1 MGYPRSKYVRE
12 GEEGVFH
19 CFSRCVRRAFLCG
32 YDAVSGRDFS
42 HRKQVLVERLQYL
55 ATVFAIEVCAYA
67 IMGNHYHAI
76 LRIRPDIAA
85 LWSEREVAIRW
96 LMLCPR
102 YFGKRDPGAP
112 PAEKDIA
119 ALTLCPELIE
129 KLRKRL
135 CSLSWFMGRL
145 NEYVARM
152 ANKEDQVTGRFW
164 EGRFEC
170 RELLDE
176 AATVACMVYVDLNS
190 IRAGVA
196 DTPEESDYTSIQER
210 IQVFQKERMIT
221 AFAQDVSLEDD
232 KIIRPVEE
240 HEASPTTASNSRL
253 VPISRDPKVEGI
265 LQMTPTE
272 YFDLVDRSGRLVRPD
287 KPGVISADLASIL
300 FRIGVTP
307 DAWCETISA
316 FRSKF
321 SLAAGLFSNMRSF
334 ADRIGRR
341 WIKGLRAARTTF
353 ASSSP

>member
-1 MGYPRSKYVRE
+1 
-12 GEEGVFH
+12 
-19 CFSRCVRRAFLCG
+19 
-32 YDAVSGRDFS
+32 
-42 HRKQVLVERLQYL
+42 
-55 ATVFAIEVCAYA
+55 
-67 IMGNHYHAI
+67 
-76 LRIRPDIAA
+76 
-85 LWSEREVAIRW
+85 
-96 LMLCPR
+96 MLCPR
-102 YFGKRDPGAP
+102 YFGRRDPGTP

-196 DTPEESDYTSIQER
+196 DPPEECDYTSIQER
-210 IQVFQKERMIT
+210 IQLWQKERMT
-221 AFAQDVSLEDD
+221 TNSVPDVLPEEDNVT
-232 KIIRPVEE
+232 RSVEE
-240 HEASPTTASNSRL
+240 YEAPTTSSNPWL
-253 VPISRDPKVEGI
+253 VPISPDPKVEGI

-272 YFDLVDRSGRLVRPD
+272 YFDLVDRSGRLVRSD
-287 KPGVISADLASIL
+287 KPGVISADLTSL
-300 FRIGVTP
+300 LLRIGVTP
-307 DAWCETISA
+307 DAWGDTISA
-316 FRSKF
+316 FRSRY

-334 ADRIGRR
+334 ADRIGRS
-341 WIKGLRAARTTF
+341 WIKGLIAARTAF

>member
-67 IMGNHYHAI
+67 IMENHYHAI

-102 YFGKRDPGAP
+102 YFGRRDPGTP

-210 IQVFQKERMIT
+210 IQLWQKERMT
-221 AFAQDVSLEDD
+221 TNSVPDVLPEEDNVT
-232 KIIRPVEE
+232 RSVEE
-240 HEASPTTASNSRL
+240 YEAPTTSSNPWL
-253 VPISRDPKVEGI
+253 VPISPDPKVEGI

-272 YFDLVDRSGRLVRPD
+272 YFDLVDRSGRLVRSD
-287 KPGVISADLASIL
+287 KPGVISADLTSL
-300 FRIGVTP
+300 LLRIGVTP
-307 DAWCETISA
+307 DAWGDTISA
-316 FRSKF
+316 FRSRY

-334 ADRIGRR
+334 ADRIGRS
-341 WIKGLRAARTTF
+341 WIKGLRAARTAF